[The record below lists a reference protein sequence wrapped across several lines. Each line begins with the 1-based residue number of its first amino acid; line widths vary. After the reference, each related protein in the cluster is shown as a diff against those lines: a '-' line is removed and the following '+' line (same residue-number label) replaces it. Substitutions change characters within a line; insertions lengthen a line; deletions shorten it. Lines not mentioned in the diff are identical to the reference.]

1 MSPRPRKRFGQHW
14 LKSEK
19 VLHRILA
26 AAEVS
31 KRDRILEIGP
41 GTGVLTRWL
50 TALAEAVVAV
60 EIDRDLCQRLRSQ
73 FEKVDQFLLLE
84 GDILQLDLADELAG
98 QPDFYPL
105 NKVVANIPYYI
116 TAPILEKLLGSL
128 TQPRPQ
134 PFDQIVL
141 LIQREVADRLYAQ
154 PGSKVFGALS
164 VRVQYLACC
173 ELICLVPAKAFQP
186 PPKVESAVV
195 RLRPRP
201 FLPRAENLQLFDQL
215 VQLGFSSRRKML
227 RNNLKPVIE
236 RDQLTPLLAALEVT
250 PTARAEELS
259 VEQWVRLSNKIQ
271 EIHASRCD

>member
-1 MSPRPRKRFGQHW
+1 MPPQTRKRFGQHW

-19 VLHRILA
+19 VLHRILE

-41 GTGVLTRWL
+41 GTGVLTQWL
-50 TALAEAVVAV
+50 AALADAVVAV
-60 EIDRDLCQRLRSQ
+60 EIDRDLCKRLRSQ
-73 FEKVDQFLLLE
+73 FEKLDQFLLLE
-84 GDILQLDLADELAG
+84 GDILRLDLADELADYPG
-98 QPDFYPL
+98 FQP

-116 TAPILEKLLGSL
+116 TAPILEKLLGSI
-128 TQPRPQ
+128 TQPNPQ
-134 PFDQIVL
+134 PFEQIVL

-164 VRVQYLACC
+164 VRMQYLACC
-173 ELICLVPAKAFQP
+173 ELICPVSAKAFQP

-201 FLPRAENLQLFDQL
+201 FFPVALNPRLFDYL

-227 RNNLKPVIE
+227 RNNLKAVVNRE
-236 RDQLTPLLAALEVT
+236 QLTSLLDSLDAL
-250 PTARAEELS
+250 PTIRAEDLS

-271 EIHASRCD
+271 EAGADSYN